1 MALKTEFIPINL
13 RELPEV
19 SKKMKAEGARFVQL
33 LAVHENL
40 GNALVYSFMTKD
52 GELLNYR
59 IEKVGD
65 EASVPSITGEF
76 LNAFVFENE
85 VHDLF
90 GVKITDIAIDFKGK
104 FYKVTEERPM
114 CTNEHIKEHMAAG
127 TVIAK
132 KEAEAR
138 AAAAAK
144 AKAEAEAKAKAEAE
158 AKAAEEKKKAA
169 EAPAEAEKK
178 PEEKPAEEPAKE
190 APKAEEKPAEPAKE
204 APKAEEKPAV
214 DAKLEEKLKGMDP
227 EKAAKVRAA
236 MEAKAKKA
244 AEAAKKEEVQ

>member
-1 MALKTEFIPINL
+1 MAFVSEFIPIQL

-33 LAVHENL
+33 LAIHENL
-40 GNALVYSFMTKD
+40 GNALVYSFMKD
-52 GELLNYR
+52 DTLLNYR
-59 IEKVGD
+59 IEKVG
-65 EASVPSITGEF
+65 EETAVPSITGEY

-90 GVKITDIAIDFKGK
+90 GVNITDIAIDFKGK
-104 FYKVTEERPM
+104 FYKVTEPKPM
-114 CTNEHIKEHMAAG
+114 CTSETI
-127 TVIAK
+127 K
-132 KEAEAR
+132 KEMVAGSAKAKAEADAR

-158 AKAAEEKKKAA
+158 AKAAEEKKA
-169 EAPAEAEKK
+169 EEKPAEK
-178 PEEKPAEEPAKE
+178 PEEKPAEAKKD
-190 APKAEEKPAEPAKE
+190 A
-204 APKAEEKPAV
+204 PAV
-214 DAKLEEKLKGMDP
+214 DEALEKKLAGMDP

-244 AEAAKKEEVQ
+244 AEAAKKEVQ

>member
-1 MALKTEFIPINL
+1 MAFVSEFIPIQL

-19 SKKMKAEGARFVQL
+19 SKKMKADGARFVQL
-33 LAVHENL
+33 LAVHEDL
-40 GNALVYSFMTKD
+40 GNALVYSFMKD
-52 GELLNYR
+52 DALLNYR
-59 IEKVGD
+59 IDKVSD
-65 EASVPSITGEF
+65 EDTVPSITGEY

-104 FYKVTEERPM
+104 FYKVTEPNPM
-114 CTNEHIKEHMAAG
+114 CTNETVKKEMAAG
-127 TVIAK
+127 AAK
-132 KEAEAR
+132 AKAEAQAR

-158 AKAAEEKKKAA
+158 AKA
-169 EAPAEAEKK
+169 
-178 PEEKPAEEPAKE
+178 EEKPTEDKKE
-190 APKAEEKPAEPAKE
+190 TPKAEEKPAEAKKD
-204 APKAEEKPAV
+204 APAV
-214 DAKLEEKLKGMDP
+214 DEALEKKLAGMDP